1 MKRDLIQ
8 KIAGARQIRA
18 EKGKKNQNI
27 RDRGEGGAKKSEKDP
42 LDLEVQFSS
51 HTLAPNV
58 E

>member
-42 LDLEVQFSS
+42 LDLEV
-51 HTLAPNV
+51 
-58 E
+58 

>member
-1 MKRDLIQ
+1 MKRDLIR
-8 KIAGARQIRA
+8 KIAGARQIRP

-42 LDLEVQFSS
+42 LDLEFQFSS